1 MLRSSPFRR
10 LKVRAKHAL
19 DVVRPYPW
27 VTGLSPW
34 PRWTAETL
42 GSVIHREARVRGR
55 LTLFEPA
62 WFQMNRGSECRQISV
77 PEGHFLYIGE
87 NADLEGRTIRNHT
100 MVLRDRVLEGDAEPH
115 PRQTLSVDL
124 EGNTAVCPGDSPKSR
139 AVQQEAARQADRIH
153 RLFQE
158 FGLKSVW
165 YVVGS
170 LLNDSLMKPL
180 CERLIQ
186 DPNVDVGWHTQN
198 HMNYFTADEDD
209 VQKDMENAN
218 KVRELYKISLNAMAF
233 PYNAPGHMETVLAHG
248 FSKIRG
254 YVGQLDLPFTVQF
267 DGFTFFGSSLF
278 LGPFTAATCIRSLDR
293 QNGALNIF
301 MHPVDWIGHNL
312 TPLRT
317 FIERYNQIPRP

>member
-1 MLRSSPFRR
+1 
-10 LKVRAKHAL
+10 
-19 DVVRPYPW
+19 
-27 VTGLSPW
+27 
-34 PRWTAETL
+34 
-42 GSVIHREARVRGR
+42 
-55 LTLFEPA
+55 
-62 WFQMNRGSECRQISV
+62 MNRGSECRQISV